1 MLRVSIFYLT
11 SIIVFATMAE
21 VFCVCV
27 QGTRVRITRNKIKY
41 LKEIKKK
48 GNGMRGQ
55 KEIAWV
61 ENYQQ
66 FYSHVHSTETERKS
80 SETKRGGERSKKGG
94 ENCSRRKDLNAFMF
108 LLLLGVLVIYT
119 EKHGNKIPCPVA
131 FVS

>member
-1 MLRVSIFYLT
+1 M
-11 SIIVFATMAE
+11 
-21 VFCVCV
+21 
-27 QGTRVRITRNKIKY
+27 
-41 LKEIKKK
+41 
-48 GNGMRGQ
+48 
-55 KEIAWV
+55 